1 MKVYV
6 VSIPIPF
13 SDEGEYFVYKSKR
26 QCKKDFPDK
35 IPYEAYITKDEYNDC
50 IEARR
55 VREEAEQ

>member
-26 QCKKDFPDK
+26 QCKKEFPDK
-35 IPYEAYITKDEYNDC
+35 IPYEADITKDEYDDY
-50 IEARR
+50 ISARR
-55 VREEAEQ
+55 AEEEAEE